1 MKDTKNKK
9 TLILGIIVLF
19 LVVAGTGFAIY
30 TQAVVKPRQLK
41 WEEKVYP
48 YVDQIHSQAQL
59 SSTEPIHI
67 KNVEFYD
74 ISNSDNTD
82 VLTDEQDIQTLKELQ
97 TLAHNSL
104 LCLIETDEIPDYSK
118 YYLLCDSNFGDD
130 PQPIQIGE
138 CNTQSKVKAEQ
149 WELACVGKIK
159 VMKMCGHK
167 TGDVSI
173 SRINKKLNQT

>member
-59 SSTEPIHI
+59 SST
-67 KNVEFYD
+67 
-74 ISNSDNTD
+74 DNTD